1 MTDKHWPKALVA
13 ALPKLLTKLIA
24 LDSCQSLE
32 RLQLIGLNIHLL
44 DKKAA
49 SEPEILDTSLKKE
62 GNKLQLFGKL
72 KGPKAEITINYFMRG
87 ARKFH
92 RVEPKIIDDLKEKPI
107 EISMGDVAD
116 FFKNIG
122 QENNFFYDQA
132 LSELNGINRPV
143 IPTLVLI
150 DLLLQQTKDV
160 LGQNYSFDFIFAPKI
175 EQSLKIASGQSDQGF
190 YYALLADGEKALEL
204 LVA

>member
-44 DKKAA
+44 DKKAE
-49 SEPEILDTSLKKE
+49 SEPFIETGLKKE

-72 KGPKAEITINYFMRG
+72 NGPKAEITVNYFMRG

-92 RVEPKIIDDLKEKPI
+92 RVEPKTIEAEKEKSI
-107 EISMGDVAD
+107 EISLSDVAH

-122 QENNFFYDQA
+122 QENSFFYDQA
-132 LSELNGINRPV
+132 LSELNGIKRLV

-150 DLLLQQTKDV
+150 NLLLEEAQDV
-160 LGQNYSFDFIFAPKI
+160 LGQNYAFDFIFAPKI
-175 EQSLKIASGQSDQGF
+175 EQSLKIASGKSDQGF